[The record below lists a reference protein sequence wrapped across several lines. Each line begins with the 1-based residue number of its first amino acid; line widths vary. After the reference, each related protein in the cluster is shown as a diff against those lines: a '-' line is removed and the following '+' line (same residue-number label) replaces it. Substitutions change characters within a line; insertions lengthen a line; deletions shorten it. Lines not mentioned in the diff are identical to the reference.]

1 MHREKHSWISPHLGR
16 RMDFLWFGH
25 WGPAVLIFPT
35 SMGKYYE
42 NEDQGLVGALR
53 DKIDNGQLQVVCVD
67 SVDAES
73 WYCRWAH
80 PLGRA
85 WRHHQYDQYLRW
97 ELIPYMLHRTHDS
110 QISVFGASFGAY
122 HAANI
127 AARYPNLVRKAIC
140 FSGKYDIYAFLNGH
154 WNETCYYHCPTAYI
168 PNMPP
173 DWSRQVD
180 HVQWVIATGEYDHLA
195 EESRSFSRML
205 HHKWID
211 NHLEIWPGQFGHDW
225 PWWRQHLR
233 RFLP

>member
-1 MHREKHSWISPHLGR
+1 MHREHHAWTSSHLGR

-53 DKIDNGQLQVVCVD
+53 DKIDNGQLQVCCVD

-73 WYCRWAH
+73 WYCSWAH
-80 PLGRA
+80 PFGRA

-127 AARYPNLVRKAIC
+127 AARYPEVVRQAIC
-140 FSGKYDIYAFLNGH
+140 FSGKYDIYAFLKGH

-168 PNMPP
+168 PNMHP
-173 DWSRQVD
+173 DWSSRVD
-180 HVQWVIATGEYDHLA
+180 RVRWVIATGEYDHLA
-195 EESRSFSRML
+195 EESRRFSQLL
-205 HHKWID
+205 HHKWIG